1 MRITICDKLLSG
13 KSTIRNITVILVTIK
28 DYNQENY
35 YQVSPQL
42 LMCYLLY
49 TFNKLQHSTSD
60 YYAENDFGMMS

>member
-35 YQVSPQL
+35 YQVSPRQL
-42 LMCYLLY
+42 YCIFYVII
-49 TFNKLQHSTSD
+49 ST
-60 YYAENDFGMMS
+60 